1 MRFARRRLLAALLA
15 VAPTGAIAQVTDRA
29 LGCQTSPL
37 CVLGY
42 DPASAQESFAT
53 LARHTFAEDGT
64 GPDRLGVLVVLPP
77 GLAQDCP
84 GGTIEPMR
92 GIRAL
97 GDGRY
102 EG

>member
-1 MRFARRRLLAALLA
+1 M
-15 VAPTGAIAQVTDRA
+15 APTGAIAQVTDRA